1 MERQMTKEKSTPA
14 PLETTP
20 GKQQDDNIDDLG
32 RKKDGTTLDQP
43 HGDTGRPGTTSTP
56 KPK

>member
-1 MERQMTKEKSTPA
+1 MSKEKSTPA

-32 RKKDGTTLDQP
+32 RKRGGATQEQP
-43 HGDTGRPGTTSTP
+43 EADP
-56 KPK
+56 KPDRQDRKSAAPD

>member
-1 MERQMTKEKSTPA
+1 MNTKDQAPT

-20 GKQQDDNIDDLG
+20 GQQMDDNIDDLG
-32 RKKDGTTLDQP
+32 RKKDGTSLDQP
-43 HGDTGRPGTTSTP
+43 GGAEAPPKEKASP